1 MKKAS
6 GLILLLVLSGA
17 TLWATDYSVI
27 LQKAT
32 ENSPEMRNAELTYQ
46 NSLLTQQQNDL
57 DDSVKVTVS
66 TGEPGIS
73 IPFQSTHEVE
83 TISGG
88 VRQSNTELSL
98 TPTVE
103 VVLPNDGQTTIK
115 ATSGLGFQ
123 YADGS
128 YYRVEPGISVSHTFD
143 LTGFDSDLATSISN
157 ARSSLLSEQTWQNAI
172 LSFENNSVLTS
183 IRTIV
188 QAEQQLAEAK
198 YNLSKAEKTLS
209 DDLQLGNI
217 TEGSVSYQQK
227 VNEINFQKNNI
238 AAYEEKIAVAGE
250 QYTTL
255 TGLVWDGVENLPSP
269 DLSFQILEGGNTS
282 VILAQMD
289 VQLAEQAIAEKK
301 HELNPSGIK
310 LSGEVSGTLSSEDN
324 KASGNVGLHYSAGNW
339 SVGGY
344 FSGDYDK
351 ATFTPSMTIS
361 GSWTNKTTKRS
372 DDLALQKLNNDLISA
387 QNDLTQARTDYIQ
400 SAQALQIDIMNHN
413 FTLQQ
418 AAANRTYL
426 ANNLDYVQT
435 MYDEG
440 LATEQQLT
448 DAQKELEWAD
458 VTDKVNTIDGLIL
471 QNRIAMLNI

>member
-66 TGEPGIS
+66 TGETGIS

-83 TISGG
+83 NILGG

-128 YYRVEPGISVSHTFD
+128 YYRVEPGISASHTFD

-157 ARSSLLSEQTWQNAI
+157 ARSSLLSEQTWQNAR
-172 LSFENNSVLTS
+172 LSFENSVLTS
-183 IRTIV
+183 IRAIV
-188 QAEQQLAEAK
+188 QAEQQLAEAQ

-209 DDLQLGNI
+209 DAIQLGNV
-217 TEGSVSYQQK
+217 TEGSVSYQQS
-227 VNEINFQKNNI
+227 VNNINLQKNNI
-238 AAYEEKIAVAGE
+238 AAYEEQIAVAGQ

-269 DLSFQILEGGNTS
+269 DLSFQILDGGNTN
-282 VILAQMD
+282 VVLAQMD
-289 VQLAEQAIAEKK
+289 VQIAEQAIATKN
-301 HELNPSGIK
+301 HELNPSGIR
-310 LSGEVSGTLSSEDN
+310 LSGGVSGTLSSEDN
-324 KASGNVGLHYSAGNW
+324 NASGNVGLLYSAGNW
-339 SVGGY
+339 SVGGS
-344 FSGDYDK
+344 FSGSYDR

-387 QNDLTQARTDYIQ
+387 QNDLIQARTSYIQ
-400 SAQALQIDIMNHN
+400 NAQALQIDIMNHN

-418 AAANRTYL
+418 AVANRNYL
-426 ANNLDYVQT
+426 ANNLAYVQSL
-435 MYDEG
+435 YDEG
-440 LATEQQLT
+440 LATEQQLS
-448 DAQKELEWAD
+448 DAQRELEWAD

>member
-6 GLILLLVLSGA
+6 GLILLLALSGA

-66 TGEPGIS
+66 TGETGIS

-83 TISGG
+83 SILGG

-103 VVLPNDGQTTIK
+103 VVLPNDGQTTIT

-128 YYRVEPGISVSHTFD
+128 YYRVEPGISASHTFD

-157 ARSSLLSEQTWQNAI
+157 ARSSLLSEQTWQNAR
-172 LSFENNSVLTS
+172 LSFENSVLTS
-183 IRTIV
+183 IRAIV
-188 QAEQQLAEAK
+188 QAEQQLAEAQ

-209 DDLQLGNI
+209 DAIQLGNV
-217 TEGSVSYQQK
+217 TEGSVSYQQS
-227 VNEINFQKNNI
+227 VNNINLQKNNI
-238 AAYEEKIAVAGE
+238 AAYEEQIAVAGQ

-269 DLSFQILEGGNTS
+269 DLSFQILDGGNTN
-282 VILAQMD
+282 VVLAQMD
-289 VQLAEQAIAEKK
+289 VQIAEQAIATKN
-301 HELNPSGIK
+301 HELNPSGIR
-310 LSGEVSGTLSSEDN
+310 LSGGVSGTLSSEDN
-324 KASGNVGLHYSAGNW
+324 NVQRGQLVCRRLLLRQLRQGNLHTLDDHFWQLDEQDDEAERRPGAPEAEQRPDQRPERPDPGAHQLCPERPVPPDRGHAAQLHAPAG
-339 SVGGY
+339 GGQQ
-344 FSGDYDK
+344 
-351 ATFTPSMTIS
+351 
-361 GSWTNKTTKRS
+361 
-372 DDLALQKLNNDLISA
+372 DLP
-387 QNDLTQARTDYIQ
+387 
-400 SAQALQIDIMNHN
+400 H
-413 FTLQQ
+413 QQ
-418 AAANRTYL
+418 P
-426 ANNLDYVQT
+426 
-435 MYDEG
+435 
-440 LATEQQLT
+440 
-448 DAQKELEWAD
+448 ELCAEP
-458 VTDKVNTIDGLIL
+458 V
-471 QNRIAMLNI
+471 

>member
-6 GLILLLVLSGA
+6 GLILLLALSGA

-66 TGEPGIS
+66 TGETGIS

-83 TISGG
+83 NILGG

-128 YYRVEPGISVSHTFD
+128 YYRVEPGISASHTFD

-157 ARSSLLSEQTWQNAI
+157 ARSSLLSEQTWQNAR
-172 LSFENNSVLTS
+172 LSFENSVLTS
-183 IRTIV
+183 IRAIV
-188 QAEQQLAEAK
+188 QAEQQLAEAQ

-209 DDLQLGNI
+209 DAIQLGNV
-217 TEGSVSYQQK
+217 TEGSVSYQQS
-227 VNEINFQKNNI
+227 VNNINLQKNNI
-238 AAYEEKIAVAGE
+238 AAYEEQIAVAGQ

-269 DLSFQILEGGNTS
+269 DLSFQILDGGNTN
-282 VILAQMD
+282 VVLAQMD
-289 VQLAEQAIAEKK
+289 VQIAEQAIATKN
-301 HELNPSGIK
+301 HELNPSGIR
-310 LSGEVSGTLSSEDN
+310 LSGGVSGTLSSEDN
-324 KASGNVGLHYSAGNW
+324 NASGNVGLLYSAGNW
-339 SVGGY
+339 SVGGS
-344 FSGDYDK
+344 FSGSYDR
-351 ATFTPSMTIS
+351 ATFTPSMTEAQRRS
-361 GSWTNKTTKRS
+361 GPAEAEQRP
-372 DDLALQKLNNDLISA
+372 DQRPERPDPGAHQLHPERPGLADRHHEPQLHSPAGGGKQELPG
-387 QNDLTQARTDYIQ
+387 
-400 SAQALQIDIMNHN
+400 
-413 FTLQQ
+413 QQ
-418 AAANRTYL
+418 PGLCPEPLRRGTGHRAAAFRCP
-426 ANNLDYVQT
+426 
-435 MYDEG
+435 EG
-440 LATEQQLT
+440 AR
-448 DAQKELEWAD
+448 
-458 VTDKVNTIDGLIL
+458 VG
-471 QNRIAMLNI
+471 

>member
-6 GLILLLVLSGA
+6 GLILLLALSGA

-66 TGEPGIS
+66 TGETGIS

-83 TISGG
+83 NILGG

-103 VVLPNDGQTTIK
+103 VVLPNDGQTTIT

-128 YYRVEPGISVSHTFD
+128 YYRVEPGISASHTFD

-157 ARSSLLSEQTWQNAI
+157 ARSSLLSEQTWQNAR
-172 LSFENNSVLTS
+172 LSFENSVLTS
-183 IRTIV
+183 IRAIV
-188 QAEQQLAEAK
+188 QAEQQLAEAQ

-209 DDLQLGNI
+209 DAIQLGNV
-217 TEGSVSYQQK
+217 TEGSVSYQQS
-227 VNEINFQKNNI
+227 VNNINFQKNNI
-238 AAYEEKIAVAGE
+238 AAYEEQIAVAGQ

-269 DLSFQILEGGNTS
+269 DLSFQILDGGNTN
-282 VILAQMD
+282 VVLAQMD
-289 VQLAEQAIAEKK
+289 VQIAEQAIATKN
-301 HELNPSGIK
+301 HELNPSGIR
-310 LSGEVSGTLSSEDN
+310 LSGGVSGTLSSEDN
-324 KASGNVGLHYSAGNW
+324 NASGNVGLLYSAGNW
-339 SVGGY
+339 SVGGS
-344 FSGDYDK
+344 FSGSYDR
-351 ATFTPSMTIS
+351 ATFT
-361 GSWTNKTTKRS
+361 
-372 DDLALQKLNNDLISA
+372 LISA
-387 QNDLTQARTDYIQ
+387 QNDLIQARTSYIQ
-400 SAQALQIDIMNHN
+400 NAQALQIDIMNHN

-418 AAANRTYL
+418 AVANRNYL
-426 ANNLDYVQT
+426 ANNLAYVQSL
-435 MYDEG
+435 YDEG
-440 LATEQQLT
+440 LATEQQLS
-448 DAQKELEWAD
+448 DAQRELEWAD
-458 VTDKVNTIDGLIL
+458 VTDKVNTIDGLII